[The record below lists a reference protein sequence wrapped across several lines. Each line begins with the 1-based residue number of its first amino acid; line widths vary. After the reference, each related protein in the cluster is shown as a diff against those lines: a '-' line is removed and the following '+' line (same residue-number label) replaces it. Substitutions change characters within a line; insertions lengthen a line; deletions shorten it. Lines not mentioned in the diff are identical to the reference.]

1 MINWKHLLLPVSLA
15 VAFFQLPAQAPKRW
29 TSADIH
35 KAIQKLNFLGSALYV
50 AAHPDDE
57 NQRLISYLSN
67 EVNATTTYLAM
78 TRGDG
83 GQNEIGPEIEELLGV
98 IRTQELLA
106 ARRIDGGNQMFS
118 RANDFGFSKTPE
130 ETLDFWGHQEALSD
144 VAWAIRKWR
153 PDIIINRFQHEADP
167 SWYGRMHG
175 HHTVSAMLSYEA
187 FGLAADKNAFSEQ
200 LKYAEPWQPARLY
213 FNTSWWFFGS
223 RENFEKADK
232 SRMTSIDVGVYYP
245 TLGKSNTEIAAEAR
259 SMHKAQGFGDMGA
272 RGSEMEYLGLIIGDM
287 PEDKED
293 LFAGINTSWS
303 RVEGGAPIGKILSEV
318 EASFQFEDPSASVPG
333 LMEALKQIEALP
345 DGFWK
350 KVKLEEIKEVIQAC
364 LGLYVET
371 TAGGPSATPGSAVEL
386 SMEVINRSKI
396 PVELLSVSILPAG
409 QDTSLALALEYNEGH
424 KLFKTVALPEE
435 MAFTSPY
442 WLKKKWQEGRYT
454 VEEQELR
461 GLPEAPRD
469 FRTKFIFS
477 VAGQPLELEKEV
489 IYKYEDPVKG
499 EVYQPFEIT
508 PPVYVKVAE
517 KAYVFG
523 NGHPQ
528 MVEVSLKA
536 GKENVSGTLE
546 LCHEENWKVEP
557 ASIDFELGLKGEEKV
572 VQFQLS
578 PPKEQGEG
586 LIVPLARVGGKS
598 YSQEL
603 IRIDYSHIPVQS
615 VLLDA
620 SSKAV
625 KVDIEKA
632 GEKVGYIMGLGD
644 EVPASLKQIGYD
656 VSLLEEKDMSPENL
670 RQFDAVILGA
680 RVYNGLGRMRFYQ
693 SALFEYVKNGGTVI
707 AQYNKNFGLT
717 VPMEEIAPYPLKISR
732 DRVAVEDA
740 PVRFLKPGHSI
751 LNWPNK
757 ITEADFEGWVQERGL
772 YFPGEW
778 AEQFEAV
785 LSSNDPG
792 EEPLDG
798 GLLVA
803 EYGKGYYIYTSY
815 SWFRELPAGVP
826 GAFRLF
832 ANMISIGKKP
842 GP

>member
-1 MINWKHLLLPVSLA
+1 MNWRHLILPALIALISI
-15 VAFFQLPAQAPKRW
+15 QLPAQAPKRW

-98 IRTQELLA
+98 IRTQELLG
-106 ARRIDGGNQMFS
+106 ARRVDGGNQMFS

-130 ETLDFWGHQEALSD
+130 ETLEFWGHQEALSD
-144 VAWAIRKWR
+144 MVWAIRKWR
-153 PDIIINRFQHEADP
+153 PDIIINRFQHKADP
-167 SWYGRMHG
+167 NWYGRMHG
-175 HHTVSAMLSYEA
+175 HHTASAMLSYEA
-187 FGLAADKNAFSEQ
+187 FELAADKNAFPEQ
-200 LKYAEPWQPARLY
+200 LQYAEPWQPKRLY
-213 FNTSWWFFGS
+213 FNTTWWFYGS

-232 SRMTSIDVGVYYP
+232 TRMSSIDVGVYYP

-259 SMHKAQGFGDMGA
+259 SMHKAQGFGDMGT
-272 RGSEMEYLGLIIGDM
+272 RGSEMEYLELLKGDM
-287 PEDKED
+287 PENKEN
-293 LFAGINTSWS
+293 LFDGINTAWS
-303 RVEGGAPIGKILSEV
+303 RVEGGAPIGTLLAEI
-318 EASFQFEDPSASVPG
+318 EASFRFEEPSASVPG
-333 LMEALKQIEALP
+333 LMNALSKIEALP

-350 KVKLEEIKEVIQAC
+350 RRKLAEIKEVIQAC
-364 LGLYVET
+364 LGLYAET
-371 TAGGPSATPGSAVEL
+371 TAGSPSATPGSRVEL

-396 PVELLSVSILPAG
+396 PVELLEVSILPSG
-409 QDTSLALALEYNEGH
+409 KDTSLALPLEYNRGH
-424 KLFKTVALPEE
+424 KLMQTVILPDE
-435 MAFTSPY
+435 MDTTSPY
-442 WLKKKWQEGRYT
+442 WLKEKWQEGRYT
-454 VEEQELR
+454 VDEQELR
-461 GLPEAPRD
+461 GLPEAPRT
-469 FRTKFIFS
+469 FRTRFTFS
-477 VAGQPLELEKEV
+477 VAGQLLVLEKEV
-489 IYKYEDPVKG
+489 VYKYEDPVKA

-523 NGHPQ
+523 NGQPQ
-528 MVEVSLKA
+528 TVEVTLKA
-536 GKENVSGTLE
+536 GKENVSGTIE
-546 LCHEENWKVEP
+546 LCHGQDWKVEP
-557 ASIDFELGLKGEEKV
+557 ASLDFELGFKGEEKAV
-572 VQFQLS
+572 RFQLY
-578 PPKEQGEG
+578 PPKQQGEDF
-586 LIVPLARVGGKS
+586 IVPLAKVGGKS
-598 YSQEL
+598 YSKEL
-603 IRIDYSHIPVQS
+603 VRIDYSHIPVQS
-615 VLLDA
+615 ILLDA

-625 KVDIEKA
+625 KVEIEKA

-656 VSLLEEKDMSPENL
+656 VSLLKDGDINADNL
-670 RQFDAVILGA
+670 KQFDAVIMGA
-680 RVYNGLGRMRFYQ
+680 RAYNGLDRLRFHQ
-693 SALFEYVKNGGTVI
+693 NTLFDYVKNGGTLIV
-707 AQYNKNFGLT
+707 QYNKNFGLT

-732 DRVAVEDA
+732 GRVTKEDA
-740 PVRFLKPGHSI
+740 PVRFLKPDHPI

-778 AEQFEAV
+778 ADSYEPI

-803 EYGKGYYIYTSY
+803 EFGEGYYIYTSY
-815 SWFRELPAGVP
+815 AWFRELPAGVP

-842 GP
+842 RP